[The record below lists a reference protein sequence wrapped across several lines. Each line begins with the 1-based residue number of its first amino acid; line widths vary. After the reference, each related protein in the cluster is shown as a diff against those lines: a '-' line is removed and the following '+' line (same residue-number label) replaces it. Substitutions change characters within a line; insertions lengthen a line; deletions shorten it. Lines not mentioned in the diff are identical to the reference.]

1 MATNNTHNEM
11 VRVFRQELLQR
22 TKRIRQELI
31 KELTDR
37 FQADLIKIAA
47 TVTLDLDH
55 FFSVEKLQDDV
66 VVTLKVKT

>member
-55 FFSVEKLQDDV
+55 YFSVDKLEDNV